1 MARNFT
7 GTSTNTAATNTIDG
21 GFTSEVYVKNTGSNG
36 LHVNIPNIHGATD
49 YDTIAA
55 GDTEYYGSQANIGKI
70 IVKSAVTD
78 SHTTYTA
85 GVTRGT
91 AQ

>member
-7 GTSTNTAATNTIDG
+7 GTSTNTAATDTITG
-21 GFTSEVYVKNTGSNG
+21 GFANEVYVKNTGSNG
-36 LHVNIPNIHGATD
+36 LHVNIPSIHGATD
-49 YDTIAA
+49 YDVVAA
-55 GDTEYYGSQANIGKI
+55 GDTEYYGSAASIGKI

-78 SHTTYTA
+78 SHTTYTS

-91 AQ
+91 AL